1 MKILITG
8 GGGFIGSNLLKHLVA
23 QGHQLIVLDNFSP
36 QVHGDLLAVEHK
48 KKILSAYA
56 DIHVGDIRDYETVV
70 PMIKQA
76 DIVVHLVAETGVG
89 QSMYECCRYVSVN
102 DLGTATLVEA
112 LVKEKHQVQKV
123 ILTSSRAVYG
133 ECAYRNSQNEIVIPP
148 ARTAADMVTGLWE
161 PQDLMTRQPLI
172 SIPTPVNLSASPT
185 SIYGVTKYSQELLVG
200 VLSEILGLS
209 VIILRLF
216 NVYGEG
222 QSLQNPYTGILTVF
236 SNLIRSNIPPSLYED
251 GQESRDF
258 VHVADVVQAIERAIL
273 VILPGK
279 SVFNVGSGERI
290 TVSELCHEM
299 ICAYQADL
307 KPVIS
312 GEFRIGDIR
321 HAVADISFSEKL
333 LGYHPTVTLKDGINR
348 FVAWTKLTDVGE
360 KTIFSVTEELKRYG
374 MFGKK
379 EV

>member
-8 GGGFIGSNLLKHLVA
+8 GGGFIGSNLLKNLA
-23 QGHQLIVLDNFSP
+23 LLGHHLIVLDNFSP
-36 QVHGDLLAVEHK
+36 QIHGNPLAIENK
-48 KKILSAYA
+48 KGTLSAFA
-56 DIHVGDIRDYETVV
+56 DVHVGDIRDYKSVASL
-70 PMIKQA
+70 IKQV

-112 LVKEKHQVQKV
+112 LVKEKHHVKKI

-133 ECAYRNSQNEIVIPP
+133 ECAYRNSQGEVIVPP
-148 ARTAADMVTGLWE
+148 ARTAVDMAAGLWE
-161 PQDLMTRQPLI
+161 PQDIRLKQALV
-172 SIPTPVNLSASPT
+172 SIPTPVNLPISPA

-200 VLSEILGLS
+200 VLSEMLDLS

-236 SNLIRSNIPPSLYED
+236 SNLIRNNIPPSLYED

-258 VHVADVVQAIERAIL
+258 VHVADVVQAIERAIHL
-273 VILPGK
+273 SSQGK
-279 SVFNVGSGERI
+279 SVFNVGSGERVTI
-290 TVSELCHEM
+290 NELAHQM
-299 ICAYQADL
+299 IRAYQSNL
-307 KPVIS
+307 KPVVS
-312 GEFRIGDIR
+312 GEFRIGDVR
-321 HAVADISFSEKL
+321 HAIADISFSEEL
-333 LGYHPTVTLKDGINR
+333 LEYRPTVAIKDGIDR

-360 KTIFSVTEELKRYG
+360 KTIFSATEELKRYG
-374 MFGKK
+374 IFGRK
-379 EV
+379 EI